1 LTDYFS
7 FETAMTT
14 TTPLPKIPSD
24 TQAKPKQSKK
34 RVKSSPNR
42 LLFYLLVLIPLLTS
56 SIYYGLLASDLYVSE
71 SRFVIRSPQ
80 KSAPGSV
87 VGALLSGSSLI
98 RAQDDAHIVLD
109 FISSRDALREMDEKF
124 KFRTLYGNNSI
135 DALSRHP
142 LPWEDDS
149 FELLHKH
156 YLKHIVVEHNSAT
169 GITTL
174 KVHAFNGLDAKR
186 INEQILAISERLV
199 NGLNNRARNDLL
211 GYSLTE
217 VADLQQ
223 KAKNASIAVASYR
236 NRSAVFD
243 PEKQSVVQLQLISKL
258 QDELIASKLQY
269 DQTVQIASSNPQI
282 PVLQSRVL
290 NLQKEIDLEKA
301 KITGSASSL
310 SSKSSD
316 YERLIL
322 DRGFIEKQL
331 ASALVTLENAKN
343 EANRKSLYLE
353 RIVQPHEPDSALQ
366 PKRLRAILTTLILGF
381 LLWGVACLLAAGIRE
396 HRY

>member
-1 LTDYFS
+1 MTLTSAPPEISLD
-7 FETAMTT
+7 
-14 TTPLPKIPSD
+14 SD
-24 TQAKPKQSKK
+24 AAPKQPKK
-34 RVKSSPNR
+34 RGKSSPNG
-42 LLFYLLVLIPLLTS
+42 LLFFVLVLAPLLAS
-56 SIYYGLLASDLYVSE
+56 SVYFGLLASDLFVSE

-80 KSAPGSV
+80 RSGAGSV

-109 FISSRDALREMDEKF
+109 FITSRDALREMDEKF
-124 KFRTLYGNNSI
+124 KFKELYGTSRI

-142 LPWEDDS
+142 LPWEEDS
-149 FELLHKH
+149 FEALYKH
-156 YLKHIVVEHNSAT
+156 YLRHIVVEHNSTT

-174 KVHAFNGLDAKR
+174 KVHAFKGLDAKQ

-199 NGLNNRARNDLL
+199 NGLNNRARKDLL
-211 GYSLTE
+211 TYSL
-217 VADLQQ
+217 ADVDDLEK
-223 KAKNASIAVASYR
+223 KAKSASIAIASFR

-243 PEKQSVVQLQLISKL
+243 PEKQSIVQLQLISKL

-269 DQTVQIASSNPQI
+269 EQTVQIAPYNPQI
-282 PVLQSRVL
+282 SVLQSRVL
-290 NLQKEIDLEKA
+290 SLQKQIDLEKA
-301 KITGSASSL
+301 KITGSTSSL

-316 YERLIL
+316 FERLIL

-331 ASALVTLENAKN
+331 ASALATLENAKN

-353 RIVQPHEPDSALQ
+353 RIVQPNDPDSALQ
-366 PKRLRAILTTLILGF
+366 PKRLRAILTTLILGC